1 VAGAAAALNDGES
14 IGMHEITREVG
25 QAAPDTRL
33 REYRFD
39 RYVLDVAIAT
49 LEHGGVTA
57 RLDTGEFLRAADMWG
72 FPKYPSRTAILPPAS
87 DLVGALKA
95 FIRHNEP
102 LLLEPKCWLGTWI
115 NPTNGCCYLDIT
127 TSCADLDEAR
137 RVAQELSARDGRKI
151 VALYNAGRNQTIYLW
166 DDVRA

>member
-1 VAGAAAALNDGES
+1 
-14 IGMHEITREVG
+14 MHEIAREIG
-25 QAAPDTRL
+25 QVASDTRL
-33 REYRFD
+33 RDYRFE

-57 RLDTGEFLRAADMWG
+57 RLDTGEFLRAADVWG

-87 DLVGALKA
+87 DLVAELKA

-102 LLLEPKCWLGTWI
+102 LLLEPNCWLGTWI
-115 NPTNGCCYLDIT
+115 NPANGCCYLDIT
-127 TSCADLDEAR
+127 MSCADLDEAR
-137 RVAQELSARDGRKI
+137 RVARELSARDGRKI